1 MPDKKSSE
9 KRLPDDIIMVSGL
22 PRSGTSMMMKML
34 AEGGLEAV
42 TDDERPADADN
53 PLGYFEYEPV
63 KKLAEG
69 NTGWLDSV
77 HGKVVKVVS
86 VLLEHLPSNH
96 HYKVI
101 FMERPLEEI
110 LASQRKM
117 ISNRAEDATISD
129 QDMGEHFQKH
139 LEAVK
144 YWLGRQSNMEVLYM
158 SYNQVL
164 AAPEGTSEIIASFI
178 GWPLDVKRM
187 QAVPTETLYRNRTS
201 SVAGNDR

>member
-1 MPDKKSSE
+1 
-9 KRLPDDIIMVSGL
+9 
-22 PRSGTSMMMKML
+22 
-34 AEGGLEAV
+34 
-42 TDDERPADADN
+42 
-53 PLGYFEYEPV
+53 
-63 KKLAEG
+63 
-69 NTGWLDSV
+69 V
-77 HGKVVKVVS
+77 HGKVLKVVS

-96 HYKVI
+96 HYKII

-158 SYNQVL
+158 SYNQAL

-178 GWPLDVKRM
+178 GIPVDVEKM
-187 QAVPTETLYRNRTS
+187 QAVPNETLYRNRTS
-201 SVAGNDR
+201 SVAGNER

>member
-1 MPDKKSSE
+1 MPDKKKSN
-9 KRLPDDIIMVSGL
+9 DIIIVSGL
-22 PRSGTSMMMKML
+22 PRSGTSMIMKML

-42 TDDERPADADN
+42 TDDERPADDDN

-69 NTGWLDSV
+69 KTEWLDSAR
-77 HGKVVKVVS
+77 GKVVKVIS
-86 VLLEHLPSNH
+86 FLLEHLPSSY

-129 QDMGEHFQKH
+129 QDMGAHFQKH
-139 LEAVK
+139 LGAVK

-178 GWPLDVKRM
+178 GWPVDVKRM
-187 QAVPTETLYRNRTS
+187 QAVPTESLYRNRTS
-201 SVAGNDR
+201 SMTGKDR